1 MMCRLDTLLA
11 YRDAPVLLARILPHL
26 LKQHFQLFRHGR
38 ELTDAD
44 LHRSDDILR
53 HVCHRLK
60 YTGQYAATTDQD
72 TDDHAGGAD
81 RV

>member
-1 MMCRLDTLLA
+1 MMRRFDTLLA
-11 YRDAPVLLARILPHL
+11 YRDTSVLLARVLTYL
-26 LKQHFQLFRHGR
+26 LEQDFQLFRHGR

-53 HVCHRLK
+53 HIRHRFK
-60 YTGQYAATTDQD
+60 YTGKYAATADQNAD
-72 TDDHAGGAD
+72 NHTCGTD

>member
-1 MMCRLDTLLA
+1 MMGRFDTLLA
-11 YRDAPVLLARILPHL
+11 YRDTPVLFARVLSHL
-26 LKQHFQLFRHGR
+26 LKQYFELFGHGR

-44 LHRSDDILR
+44 LHRSNDVLR

-60 YTGQYAATTDQD
+60 NTGKYATTTDQD
-72 TDDHAGGAD
+72 ADDHAGGAD